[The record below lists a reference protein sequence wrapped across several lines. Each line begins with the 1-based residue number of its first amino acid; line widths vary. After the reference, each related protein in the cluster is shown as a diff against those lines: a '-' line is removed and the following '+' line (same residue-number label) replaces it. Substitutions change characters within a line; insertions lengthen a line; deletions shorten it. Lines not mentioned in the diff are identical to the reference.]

1 MKAAVVEKPGR
12 LVIRDIP
19 EPRAGPYEARC
30 ELLYGS
36 VCTGTDRHVVAGEFP
51 FPLPY
56 PVVLGHES
64 VGRVTDV
71 GARVRHLRSG
81 DLVTR
86 VGTPP
91 AGGIG
96 AAWGGFAEIGIA
108 RDHQAMKEDGLPEQE
123 WRPYRIHQIVP
134 GNVDPAGAPMIITW
148 RETLSYLTRTGV
160 RPESHLLIIGSGGNG
175 VAFAAHA
182 ANLGARAV
190 VMIGSTRRADVARR
204 AGVTGY
210 HDYTSPDLAARLET
224 AYPDGFDVLIDAVG
238 RRGTVDLG
246 LAYLKHGGTVGIYGL
261 DDWGTLTID
270 PAQARGTFTYYN
282 DGYDEAEVHR
292 EVIQSMQAGR
302 LDPWLWL
309 PSGTP
314 LTLAD
319 LPRAFETED
328 GIRSLKALVRLS
340 GHAPPPLS
348 PQPLQP
354 RHTGR

>member
-1 MKAAVVEKPGR
+1 MKAAIVEKPGR

-19 EPRAGPYEARC
+19 EPHAGPYEARC

-51 FPLPY
+51 FPVPY

-71 GARVRHLRSG
+71 GPRVRHLRPG

-108 RDHQAMKEDGLPEQE
+108 RDHQTMREDGLPEQE

-134 GNVDPAGAPMIITW
+134 ASIDPAGAPMIITW
-148 RETLSYLTRTGV
+148 RETLSYLTRAGA
-160 RPESHLLIIGSGGNG
+160 RPGDHLLIIGSGGNG
-175 VAFAAHA
+175 IAFAAHA
-182 ANLGARAV
+182 ANLGAATV
-190 VMIGSTRRADVARR
+190 VMIGSARRADVARR
-204 AGVTGY
+204 AGVTAY
-210 HDYTSPDLAARLET
+210 YDHTSPELGARLE
-224 AYPDGFDVLIDAVG
+224 ARHAEGFDVLVDAVG
-238 RRGTVDLG
+238 RRGTIDLG
-246 LAYLKHGGTVGIYGL
+246 LPHLKHGGTVGIYGL
-261 DDWGTLTID
+261 DDWGSLTID
-270 PAQARGTFTYYN
+270 PARAQGTFTYCN
-282 DGYDEAEVHR
+282 DGYDEAEVHQ
-292 EVIQSMQAGR
+292 EVIQSMQDGR

-319 LPRAFETED
+319 LPDAFRPEADT
-328 GIRSLKALVRLS
+328 GSLKALVRLS
-340 GHAPPPLS
+340 DNAPPPVTPHS
-348 PQPLQP
+348 LQP
-354 RHTGR
+354 GMPRR